1 MSGRENGDNMINIY
15 ENKTECT
22 GCTACYSVCPV
33 QAINMEQDEEGFYY
47 PVINQGLCIDCCKCQ
62 RVCPEKSS
70 RSDLEPISLYAVKSK
85 DDAIRMRSSSGG
97 SFTILAE
104 WIEQHS
110 GVIYGAAYDDQ
121 FQVKHYRAEKRS
133 EWEKFR
139 VSKYVQSNLGETF
152 KQIKSDLIDERF
164 VLFTGTPCQVNGLK
178 AFLKGIDANR
188 LITCDIICHGTSSPK
203 VWGDYLEYIQKKYRV
218 SVKSINFRDK
228 HKFGWHNSNLSIWG
242 AKGTLILSES
252 QKDNM
257 FFQLFYRHLILKP
270 ACYECAY
277 SNFFRPGDIT
287 LGDYWGVDK
296 YYPDFDDDKGT
307 SLLMCNTERG
317 KKLWEEIKNQVKYIH
332 ILKEE
337 CLQPNLQKPSKR
349 PDNRDQFWKIYQK
362 YGIKKI
368 GQDMGLLPLS
378 HIERICR
385 KIGRVL
391 RKIRTII
398 VS

>member
-1 MSGRENGDNMINIY
+1 MINLY
-15 ENKTECT
+15 ENKAECT

-33 QAINMEQDEEGFYY
+33 QAIKIEQDEEGFYY
-47 PVINQGLCIDCCKCQ
+47 PVINHRLCINCHKCQ
-62 RVCPEKSS
+62 KVCPEKSRRNVS
-70 RSDLEPISLYAVKSK
+70 EPISLYAVKSK
-85 DDAIRMRSSSGG
+85 DDTIRMKSSSGG

-104 WIEQHS
+104 WVEQHK
-110 GVIYGAAYDDQ
+110 GVIYGVAYDDQ

-139 VSKYVQSNLGETF
+139 VSKYVQSNMGETF
-152 KQIKSDLIDERF
+152 KQIKADLIDERL

-178 AFLKGIDANR
+178 TFLKGIDTSC
-188 LITCDIICHGTSSPK
+188 LITCDIICHGTPSPK
-203 VWGDYLEYIQKKYRV
+203 VWEDYLEYIRIKYRA
-218 SVKSINFRDK
+218 SIKSINFRDK
-228 HKFGWHNSNLSIWG
+228 YKYGWHNSNLSIWG
-242 AKGTLILSES
+242 ANGTLLLCES
-252 QKDNM
+252 QKDNI
-257 FFQLFYRHLILKP
+257 FFQLFFRHLILKP

-287 LGDYWGVDK
+287 LGDYWGVEK

-317 KKLWEEIKNQVKYIH
+317 KKLWEEVKNQVKYIQ

-349 PDNRDQFWKIYQK
+349 PDYRDQFWKIYQK

-378 HIERICR
+378 YVERVCR
-385 KIGRVL
+385 KVGRVL